1 MSTLPNYIVG
11 IGGSAGSLVAF
22 KALLDALPSNT
33 GMAFV
38 FVAHIL
44 PDANSYLAE
53 ILSRCT
59 TMPTMVA
66 TPAMEIQANHVYV
79 SAPNSDLLVENY
91 RFKVVSPRTK
101 RNVLIDYLFTSL
113 ADAMGAGAI
122 GVVLSGYHHDGTV
135 GCEQI
140 KAKGGI
146 TFAQDS
152 SADVRD
158 MPLSAQ
164 AAGYI
169 DFVLP
174 PSKIA
179 QALAR
184 IASASNGKGKPSS
197 AHQRKK

>member
-1 MSTLPNYIVG
+1 MGTLPNYIVG
-11 IGGSAGSLVAF
+11 IGGSAGGLVAF
-22 KALLDALPSNT
+22 KDLLGSLPFDT

-38 FVAHIL
+38 FVAHIV

-66 TPAMEIQANHVYV
+66 STAMAIQANHVYV
-79 SAPNSDLLVENY
+79 SAPNSDLLVEHYN
-91 RFKVVSPRTK
+91 FKVISPRTK
-101 RNVLIDYLFTSL
+101 RNVLVDSLFSSL
-113 ADAMGAGAI
+113 ADGMGSRAI
-122 GVVLSGYHHDGTV
+122 GIVLSGYHGDGTE
-135 GCEQI
+135 GCKQI

-152 SADVRD
+152 SAEVRD

-164 AAGYI
+164 NSGYI

-179 QALAR
+179 EALTR
-184 IASASNGKGKPSS
+184 IASALNGNPSS
-197 AHQRKK
+197 AHRRKK